1 MTIGS
6 TAISSLTGAGAPK
19 PGVTTTPT
27 SLIDD
32 ATRSA
37 LGLPAVTAPKKQSL
51 DGTANGL
58 GKDDFLKLLL
68 AQLSNQDPLK
78 PLEDKEFI
86 AQLAQF
92 NTLEQMQQANK
103 HLADMLT
110 TQSLS
115 QASSMLGK
123 QIETANGISGAVTA
137 ITMVDGQP
145 KLTVGEDQVALADVV
160 RVLPGTSLDGAD
172 DTTDTDMPTSG
183 TAGTPATAATA
194 TP

>member
-1 MTIGS
+1 
-6 TAISSLTGAGAPK
+6 
-19 PGVTTTPT
+19 VTTTPT
-27 SLIDD
+27 TLIDD
-32 ATRSA
+32 ATRAA
-37 LGLPAVTAPKKQSL
+37 LGLPAVTAPVKQSL

-103 HLADMLT
+103 HLVDMLT

-115 QASSMLGK
+115 QASALFGK
-123 QIETANGISGAVTA
+123 QIKTAAGISGEVTA

-145 KLTVGEDQVALADVV
+145 KLTVGEDQVALSDVV
-160 RVLPGTSLDGAD
+160 TVLPAAVPAD
-172 DTTDTDMPTSG
+172 EEDTT
-183 TAGTPATAATA
+183 TP
-194 TP
+194 